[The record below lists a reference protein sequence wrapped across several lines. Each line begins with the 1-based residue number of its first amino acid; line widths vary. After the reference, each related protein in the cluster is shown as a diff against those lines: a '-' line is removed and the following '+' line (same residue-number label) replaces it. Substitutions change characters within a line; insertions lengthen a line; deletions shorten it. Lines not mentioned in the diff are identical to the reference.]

1 MSLKKLAIVIIV
13 LLAAILG
20 VQIYALLTA
29 PARERAAGKAIVDG
43 AIEEVQARMDAAKV
57 EAVAKNAQA
66 QNDIAKPTTSSVV
79 DPSLIDKATS
89 LAHEATGIVQH

>member
-1 MSLKKLAIVIIV
+1 MSVKKLALVIIF

-29 PARERAAGKAIVDG
+29 PAREKAAGKAIVDG

-57 EAVAKNAQA
+57 QGRGEKRASTERRRASDNFKRC
-66 QNDIAKPTTSSVV
+66 
-79 DPSLIDKATS
+79 
-89 LAHEATGIVQH
+89 